1 MRQFL
6 GVLYNPNMD
15 KRKALIVVRL
25 FFGLL
30 TFYAIGVQLGIHLR
44 LGFDP
49 VNFFSYFTNLS
60 NIILAA
66 VFVIGALN
74 LWQRRTPT
82 PQQDLMR
89 GGSVVYIAVVGL
101 VFSILLR
108 DVELGSL
115 QPWIN
120 TLLHYINPVVG
131 VADWII
137 SPPKNQL
144 NLQKTR
150 VWLAFPLAYLAYTLV
165 RGALVNWYPYPF
177 LNPATVGGY
186 GAVALYCVGI
196 LAIFLAFS
204 WAVIRI
210 ASPAKVERAPKKK
223 APKKKAAAKAKAKTK
238 RTR

>member
-1 MRQFL
+1 
-6 GVLYNPNMD
+6 MD
-15 KRKALIVVRL
+15 KRKALIVIRL

-30 TFYAIGVQLGIHLR
+30 TLYAIGVQLGIHLR

-49 VNFFSYFTNLS
+49 VNYFSYFTNLS
-60 NIILAA
+60 NIILAT
-66 VFVIGALN
+66 VFVIGAIN

-82 PQQDLMR
+82 PEQDLMR

-120 TLLHYINPVVG
+120 TLMHYVNPVVG

-137 SPPKNQL
+137 SPPKSKL
-144 NLQKTR
+144 NLEKTR
-150 VWLAFPLAYLAYTLV
+150 AWLIFPLAYLAYTLV

-210 ASPAKVERAPKKK
+210 AAPAKAERA
-223 APKKKAAAKAKAKTK
+223 AKKKAAPKKAAKKTAKRKS
-238 RTR
+238 R